1 MDDIIPMQRWS
12 VEVKERV
19 RKREIPKLP
28 RDVQL
33 ILSQALTDLE
43 NEGPF
48 PYGWNVKQ
56 LEKGKNRMWL
66 KHNWR
71 LIYTYEKQELLIEI
85 IYAGS
90 KENVPY

>member
-1 MDDIIPMQRWS
+1 MPQWS
-12 VEVKERV
+12 VEIRERV
-19 RKREIPKLP
+19 RKREVAKLP

-33 ILSQALTDLE
+33 IFSQALVDLA

-66 KHNWR
+66 KHKWR
-71 LIYTYEKQELLIEI
+71 VIYTYEKRELFMEI